1 MTKPSGVAA
10 VVVAGGRGE
19 RMGAAAQDVP
29 KPMLP
34 LGGKPL
40 LEHLLAWLKRS
51 GFSEI
56 HLCLGHKAETVVSYF
71 GDGKDFGLGVR
82 YHLEKEPRGTA
93 GCVKDAAA
101 VIPGPGDLL
110 VVYGDLF
117 VDMDCA
123 RFLDFHQ
130 TRKAAATL
138 AIVSTDHPYDSDLVK
153 IEGERVAGFYR
164 AKPGEP
170 CENWAAGA
178 LWLIKRSL
186 LDLVPEAGLSD
197 FGRNIFPAALSRG
210 DVLAAYKTAETL
222 ADLGTPERWEKFAAR
237 PGGAGAKTT

>member
-1 MTKPSGVAA
+1 MTKPSAVAA
-10 VVVAGGRGE
+10 VIVAGGRGE
-19 RMGAAAQDVP
+19 RMGAAAKDVP

-34 LGGKPL
+34 FNGKPL
-40 LEHLLAWLKRS
+40 LEHLLVWLKKS
-51 GFSEI
+51 GFSEV

-71 GDGKDFGLGVR
+71 ADGKDFGLGLR

-93 GCVKDAAA
+93 GGVKDAAA
-101 VIPGPGDLL
+101 EISGDGDLL

-123 RFLDFHQ
+123 RFLDFHK

-138 AIVSTDHPYDSDLVK
+138 AVIPTDHPYDSDLVK

-178 LWLIKRSL
+178 LWIVRRGL
-186 LDLVPEAGLSD
+186 LDLVPESGLCD
-197 FGRNIFPAALSRG
+197 FGKNVFPAALARG
-210 DVLAAYKTAETL
+210 DALAAYKTAETL
-222 ADLGTPERWEKFAAR
+222 ADLGTPERWEKFTAAR
-237 PGGAGAKTT
+237 GGAGAKTT